1 MANKINIGNINIGS
15 VKLGTADVSLYLG
28 ENKVYPLC
36 TPHTPPTVATWV
48 TYTSS
53 DVQPYGT
60 VCYGIKID
68 TVNIEY
74 PTYDDI
80 QLVFAST
87 SDPSR
92 LIVITYYTNDGE
104 WHTQCFDNQGFVF
117 DRLSHIDDNE
127 ILTEVFSDFD
137 ICNEYQ
143 YVEDEDC
150 NMCEIP
156 TEFQLYIIPPFEGKW
171 LAIYS
176 DSHTESAECDSSSAI
191 TQNEILG
198 DNLVSVII
206 GNCVTS
212 IGNGV
217 FSSCSSLTSCTIG
230 SGVTSIGQ
238 FAFDNCSGLT
248 SITIPNSVTSIG
260 VFAFQSCVSLTSVTI
275 GSGVTSI
282 GIYAFNYCTGLTS
295 ITVNAITPPT
305 LGAYAFDYTNNCP
318 IYVPAGSISAYQ
330 SAWSMY
336 ASRIQAI
343 PNS

>member
-1 MANKINIGNINIGS
+1 MANKINIGDINISS

-36 TPHTPPTVATWV
+36 TPHTPPTGATWT

-53 DVQPYGT
+53 DVQPYDT

-87 SDPSR
+87 SNPSR
-92 LIVITYYTNDGE
+92 LIVITYYTNVGE
-104 WHTQCFDNQGFVF
+104 WHTQCFDNQEFVF

-156 TEFQLYIIPPFEGKW
+156 TEFQLYIMPPFEGKW

-191 TQNEILG
+191 TGGEIG
-198 DNLVSVII
+198 FQDAVSVII

-212 IGNGV
+212 IGV
-217 FSSCSSLTSCTIG
+217 H
-230 SGVTSIGQ
+230 
-238 FAFDNCSGLT
+238 AFGGCSGLT
-248 SITIPNSVTSIG
+248 SITIPNSVTSIDA
-260 VFAFQSCVSLTSVTI
+260 FAFQSCDSLTSVTI

-282 GIYAFNYCTGLTS
+282 SIYAFNYCTGLTS

-305 LGAYAFDYTNNCP
+305 LGAYAFDYTNDCP
-318 IYVPAGSISAYQ
+318 IYVPSGSVNAYK
-330 SAWSMY
+330 STSGWSSY